1 MAKRTCEHGH
11 IYDSSIYGDK
21 CPFCPGGEK
30 TIFEQNSGGNTVVND
45 GGDDPKYDDGGTSS
59 TSTGK
64 TEVYDGGDMGGGTM
78 IFSKD
83 AGGRTKT
90 SNNRRLMGFLVSYET
105 PNGEA
110 YNIYEG
116 RNSVGSDPR
125 SDIRIAVNGVSRNH
139 LTILCSPYDHRFI
152 LKDEMSTNGTFVGDK
167 FVNADT
173 IELKDHDIIKIG
185 GATLIFIVIP
195 QII

>member
-30 TIFEQNSGGNTVVND
+30 TIFEQNGGGRTVVND
-45 GGDDPKYDDGGTSS
+45 GGNGPKYEDDGTS
-59 TSTGK
+59 TSTTTGK
-64 TEVYDGGDMGGGTM
+64 TEVYEGGDMGGGTK
-78 IFSKD
+78 IISKD
-83 AGGRTKT
+83 AGGHTKT
-90 SNNRRLMGFLVSYET
+90 SNNRRLMGFLVSYRT

-110 YNIYEG
+110 FNIYEG

-125 SDIRIAVNGVSRNH
+125 SDIRIAVDGVSRTH
-139 LTILCSPYDHRFI
+139 LTILCRPFDHKFI
-152 LKDEMSTNGTFVGDK
+152 LKDELSTNGTFVNGEFTSDSR
-167 FVNADT
+167 
-173 IELKDHDIIKIG
+173 ELKDHDVIKIG
-185 GATLIFIVIP
+185 GATLVFIAIP